1 MAFAVTCFNSGIEKR
16 KNLCYTN
23 KLVCSF
29 VINDIRNRKR
39 SIIEDKIM
47 QKNSI
52 KNTGMLFLAALI
64 WGFAFVAQS
73 AGMEYVGPFTFNAV
87 RCVIGAIVLV
97 PVALVWKPE
106 GSTED
111 KKKKNEKTIAEGQKK
126 NLKSWFH
133 RNKTLLLGGISCG
146 VFLGVATNL
155 QQIGILSTSV
165 GKAGFLTALYIVLVP
180 IAGLFFKKKCG
191 ITVWIGVICSLAG
204 LYLLCM
210 TEGSFQ
216 LATGDLFLLGCAVVF
231 TGHIL
236 VIDYFAPKV
245 NGVWMSCIQFL
256 VAGIISAIPMALTET
271 PTLASILDAKLPI
284 LYAGVMSCGV
294 AYTLQILG
302 QKNYNPTI
310 AVLILS
316 LESCFSVLGGF
327 LILKETL
334 SARELTGCALMFV
347 AIILAQLPGGGKKKA
362 E

>member
-1 MAFAVTCFNSGIEKR
+1 
-16 KNLCYTN
+16 
-23 KLVCSF
+23 
-29 VINDIRNRKR
+29 
-39 SIIEDKIM
+39 M

-97 PVALVWKPE
+97 PVALLYKPE
-106 GSTED
+106 QEIDKTDDNSTKVERTIR
-111 KKKKNEKTIAEGQKK
+111 KTTWLQ
-126 NLKSWFH
+126 

-155 QQIGILSTSV
+155 QQIGIMTTSV

-180 IAGLFFKKKCG
+180 IAGLFFKKKCPA
-191 ITVWIGVICSLAG
+191 TVWIGVVCSFAG

-210 TEGSFQ
+210 TGGSVS
-216 LATGDLFLLGCAVVF
+216 LATGDLLLLGCAVVF

-256 VAGIISAIPMALTET
+256 TAGIISAIPMLFTEA
-271 PTLASILDAKLPI
+271 PTWEGIFAAKLPI

-327 LILKETL
+327 LILHETL
-334 SARELTGCALMFV
+334 SARELCGCALMFA
-347 AIILAQLPGGGKKKA
+347 AIILAQLPGKRSKN

>member
-1 MAFAVTCFNSGIEKR
+1 
-16 KNLCYTN
+16 
-23 KLVCSF
+23 
-29 VINDIRNRKR
+29 
-39 SIIEDKIM
+39 M

-97 PVALVWKPE
+97 PVALVWKTD
-106 GSTED
+106 GNRHED
-111 KKKKNEKTIAEGQKK
+111 VKHMMAAEEQR
-126 NLKSWFH
+126 LKERGAKGWFH

-146 VFLGVATNL
+146 IFLGVATNL
-155 QQIGILSTSV
+155 QQIGIMSTSV
-165 GKAGFLTALYIVLVP
+165 GKAGFITALYIVLVP
-180 IAGLFFKKKCG
+180 IVGLLFKKKCG
-191 ITVWIGVICSLAG
+191 LAVWVGVICSLIG

-210 TEGSFQ
+210 TEGSFR
-216 LATGDLFLLGCAVVF
+216 LATGDIFLLGCAVVF

-236 VIDYFAPKV
+236 VIDYFAPRV

-256 VAGIISAIPMALTET
+256 VAGIISAVPMFFTET
-271 PTLASILDAKLPI
+271 PTWDAVWAAKLPI

-334 SARELTGCALMFV
+334 SGRELLGCGLMFV
-347 AIILAQLPGGGKKKA
+347 AIILAQLPEKRSNK
-362 E
+362 

>member
-1 MAFAVTCFNSGIEKR
+1 
-16 KNLCYTN
+16 
-23 KLVCSF
+23 
-29 VINDIRNRKR
+29 
-39 SIIEDKIM
+39 M

-73 AGMEYVGPFTFNAV
+73 AGMDYVGPFTFNAV
-87 RCVIGAIVLV
+87 RCVIGSLVLV
-97 PVALVWKPE
+97 PVALLYKPE
-106 GSTED
+106 KKINSSTAVE
-111 KKKKNEKTIAEGQKK
+111 NEIAKV
-126 NLKSWFH
+126 SWFQ

-146 VFLGVATNL
+146 IFLGVATNL

-180 IAGLFFKKKCG
+180 VAGLFFKKKCG
-191 ITVWIGVICSLAG
+191 ISVWIGVVCSLIG

-210 TEGSFQ
+210 TEGSFS
-216 LATGDLFLLGCAVVF
+216 LATGDLFLLGCAAVF

-256 VAGIISAIPMALTET
+256 VAGIISAVPMVLTET
-271 PTLASILDAKLPI
+271 PTWEAVWAAKLPI

-316 LESCFSVLGGF
+316 LESCFSVLGGL
-327 LILKETL
+327 LILHETL
-334 SARELTGCALMFV
+334 SARELFGCALMFV
-347 AIILAQLPGGGKKKA
+347 AIILAQLPGKKEQK
-362 E
+362 

>member
-1 MAFAVTCFNSGIEKR
+1 
-16 KNLCYTN
+16 
-23 KLVCSF
+23 
-29 VINDIRNRKR
+29 
-39 SIIEDKIM
+39 M
-47 QKNSI
+47 QKNNI

-87 RCVIGAIVLV
+87 RCIIGAFVLV
-97 PVALVWKPE
+97 PVALLYQPDRKKEEVVFEE
-106 GSTED
+106 G
-111 KKKKNEKTIAEGQKK
+111 KKEKT
-126 NLKSWFH
+126 SWLQ

-146 VFLGVATNL
+146 IFLGVATNL
-155 QQIGILSTSV
+155 QQIGIMTTSV

-180 IAGLFFKKKCG
+180 VAGLFFKKKCPG
-191 ITVWIGVICSLAG
+191 TVWIGVVCSFFG

-210 TEGSFQ
+210 TKGSFS
-216 LATGDLFLLGCAVVF
+216 LAMGDVLLLGCAVVF

-256 VAGIISAIPMALTET
+256 VAGIISAIPMIVTET
-271 PTLASILDAKLPI
+271 PTWEGIFAAKLPI

-294 AYTLQILG
+294 AYTFQILG
-302 QKNYNPTI
+302 QKNYNPTV

-327 LILKETL
+327 LILRETL
-334 SARELTGCALMFV
+334 SARELMGCGLMFA
-347 AIILAQLPGGGKKKA
+347 AIILAQLPEKNKGSKA
-362 E
+362 DLDGVNIERTGIV

>member
-1 MAFAVTCFNSGIEKR
+1 
-16 KNLCYTN
+16 
-23 KLVCSF
+23 
-29 VINDIRNRKR
+29 
-39 SIIEDKIM
+39 M
-47 QKNSI
+47 QKNSM
-52 KNTGMLFLAALI
+52 KNTGMLFLTALI

-73 AGMEYVGPFTFNAV
+73 AGMDYVGPFTFNAV
-87 RCVIGAIVLV
+87 RCLIGALVLV
-97 PVALVWKPE
+97 PVALLWKQEPGTE
-106 GSTED
+106 IVKESENNSTEIEG
-111 KKKKNEKTIAEGQKK
+111 KCEKN
-126 NLKSWFH
+126 SWLS

-155 QQIGILSTSV
+155 QQVGILSTSV

-180 IAGLFFKKKCG
+180 IAGLFFKKKCPV
-191 ITVWIGVICSLAG
+191 TVWVGVICSFFG

-210 TEGSFQ
+210 TEGNFS
-216 LATGDLFLLGCAVVF
+216 LTMGDALLLGCAVVF

-245 NGVWMSCIQFL
+245 NGIWMSCIQFF
-256 VAGIISAIPMALTET
+256 VAGIISAVPMSFTET
-271 PTLASILDAKLPI
+271 PSWADIYAAKLPI

-327 LILKETL
+327 LILHETL
-334 SARELTGCALMFV
+334 SGRELCGCAMMFV
-347 AIILAQLPGGGKKKA
+347 AIILAQLPGKA
-362 E
+362 ANGTSGFDSTK

>member
-1 MAFAVTCFNSGIEKR
+1 
-16 KNLCYTN
+16 
-23 KLVCSF
+23 
-29 VINDIRNRKR
+29 
-39 SIIEDKIM
+39 M
-47 QKNSI
+47 QKNSW

-73 AGMEYVGPFTFNAV
+73 AGMDYVGPFTFNAV
-87 RCVIGAIVLV
+87 RCMIGAAVLV
-97 PVALVWKPE
+97 PVALLYKPE
-106 GSTED
+106 NTTD
-111 KKKKNEKTIAEGQKK
+111 KQKDVGAT
-126 NLKSWFH
+126 WFQ
-133 RNKTLLLGGISCG
+133 RNRTLLAGGILCG
-146 VFLGVATNL
+146 IFLGVATNL
-155 QQIGILSTSV
+155 QQIGIMSTSV

-180 IAGLFFKKKCG
+180 VAGLLFKKKCPA
-191 ITVWIGVICSLAG
+191 TVWIGVICSLLG

-210 TEGSFQ
+210 TEGSFT
-216 LATGDLFLLGCAVVF
+216 LAAGDLFLLGCAVVF

-256 VAGIISAIPMALTET
+256 VAGIISAVPMVLTET
-271 PTLASILDAKLPI
+271 PTREAIFAAKLPI

-327 LILKETL
+327 LILQETL
-334 SARELTGCALMFV
+334 SARELFGCALMFA
-347 AIILAQLPGGGKKKA
+347 AIILAQLPGKRSKY

>member
-1 MAFAVTCFNSGIEKR
+1 
-16 KNLCYTN
+16 
-23 KLVCSF
+23 
-29 VINDIRNRKR
+29 
-39 SIIEDKIM
+39 M
-47 QKNSI
+47 QKNSM

-73 AGMEYVGPFTFNAV
+73 AGMDYVGPFTFNAV
-87 RCVIGAIVLV
+87 RCVIGAIVLI
-97 PVALVWKPE
+97 PVALLYKTE
-106 GSTED
+106 NTLNGSGKSSTGVEE
-111 KKKKNEKTIAEGQKK
+111 KNRKT
-126 NLKSWFH
+126 SWFH
-133 RNKTLLLGGISCG
+133 RNKTLLFGGTACG
-146 VFLGVATNL
+146 LFLGVATNL
-155 QQIGILSTSV
+155 QQIGIMTTSV

-191 ITVWIGVICSLAG
+191 ISVWVGVLFSLVG

-210 TEGSFQ
+210 TDGNFF
-216 LATGDLFLLGCAVVF
+216 LTTGDLLLLGCAVVF

-256 VAGIISAIPMALTET
+256 VAGIISAILMLFTEA
-271 PTLASILDAKLPI
+271 PTWNAIWAAKLPI

-334 SARELTGCALMFV
+334 SVRELFGCALMFV
-347 AIILAQLPGGGKKKA
+347 AIILAQLPGKKEKN

>member
-1 MAFAVTCFNSGIEKR
+1 
-16 KNLCYTN
+16 
-23 KLVCSF
+23 
-29 VINDIRNRKR
+29 
-39 SIIEDKIM
+39 M
-47 QKNSI
+47 QKNSV
-52 KNTGMLFLAALI
+52 KNMGMLFLAALI

-87 RCVIGAIVLV
+87 RCTIGAAVLV
-97 PVALVWKPE
+97 PVALLFKPDNSALE
-106 GSTED
+106 KAENRNTGSTWL
-111 KKKKNEKTIAEGQKK
+111 A
-126 NLKSWFH
+126 
-133 RNKTLLLGGISCG
+133 RNKTLLLGGTLCG
-146 VFLGVATNL
+146 IFLGVATNL
-155 QQIGILSTSV
+155 QQIGIITTSV

-191 ITVWIGVICSLAG
+191 VAVWIGVVCSFAG

-216 LATGDLFLLGCAVVF
+216 LATGDLLLLGCAVVF

-256 VAGIISAIPMALTET
+256 VAGIISAVPMLFTET
-271 PTLASILDAKLPI
+271 PTWESIFAAKLPI

-327 LILKETL
+327 LILHETL
-334 SARELTGCALMFV
+334 SARELCGCGLMFV
-347 AIILAQLPGGGKKKA
+347 AIILAQLPGGKKSN

>member
-1 MAFAVTCFNSGIEKR
+1 
-16 KNLCYTN
+16 
-23 KLVCSF
+23 
-29 VINDIRNRKR
+29 
-39 SIIEDKIM
+39 M

-87 RCVIGAIVLV
+87 RCVIGSLVLV
-97 PVALVWKPE
+97 PVALLYKPE
-106 GSTED
+106 ESNGDGTKKSTRVED
-111 KKKKNEKTIAEGQKK
+111 ETVKG
-126 NLKSWFH
+126 SWFS
-133 RNKTLLLGGISCG
+133 RNKTLLLGGVSCG
-146 VFLGVATNL
+146 IFLGVATNL
-155 QQIGILSTSV
+155 QQIGIMTTSV

-180 IAGLFFKKKCG
+180 IAGLFFKKKCPA
-191 ITVWIGVICSLAG
+191 TVWIGVVCSFAG

-210 TEGSFQ
+210 TGGSFS
-216 LATGDLFLLGCAVVF
+216 LATGDLLLLGCAVVF

-256 VAGIISAIPMALTET
+256 TVGIISAIPMMFTET
-271 PTLASILDAKLPI
+271 PTWDGIFAAKLPI

-302 QKNYNPTI
+302 QKNYNPTV

-327 LILKETL
+327 LILHETL
-334 SARELTGCALMFV
+334 SARELCGCALMFA
-347 AIILAQLPGGGKKKA
+347 AIILAQLPGKRSKD

>member
-1 MAFAVTCFNSGIEKR
+1 
-16 KNLCYTN
+16 
-23 KLVCSF
+23 
-29 VINDIRNRKR
+29 
-39 SIIEDKIM
+39 M

-73 AGMEYVGPFTFNAV
+73 AGMEHVGPFTFNAV
-87 RCVIGAIVLV
+87 RCIIGSLVLV
-97 PVALVWKPE
+97 PVALLYKPE
-106 GSTED
+106 ESNGDGTKKSTRVED
-111 KKKKNEKTIAEGQKK
+111 ETVKG
-126 NLKSWFH
+126 SWFS
-133 RNKTLLLGGISCG
+133 RNKTLLLGGVSCG
-146 VFLGVATNL
+146 IFLGVATNL
-155 QQIGILSTSV
+155 QQIGIMTTSV

-180 IAGLFFKKKCG
+180 IAGLFFKKKCPA
-191 ITVWIGVICSLAG
+191 TVWIGVVCSFAG

-210 TEGSFQ
+210 TGGSFS
-216 LATGDLFLLGCAVVF
+216 LATGDLLLLGCAVVF

-256 VAGIISAIPMALTET
+256 TAGIISAIPMLFTET
-271 PTLASILDAKLPI
+271 PTWEGIFAAKLPI

-302 QKNYNPTI
+302 QKNYNPTV

-327 LILKETL
+327 LILHETL
-334 SARELTGCALMFV
+334 TARELCGCALMFA
-347 AIILAQLPGGGKKKA
+347 AIILAQLPGKRSKD

>member
-1 MAFAVTCFNSGIEKR
+1 
-16 KNLCYTN
+16 
-23 KLVCSF
+23 
-29 VINDIRNRKR
+29 
-39 SIIEDKIM
+39 M

-87 RCVIGAIVLV
+87 RCIIGSLVLV
-97 PVALVWKPE
+97 PVALLYKPE
-106 GSTED
+106 ESIGDGTKKSTRVKDETV
-111 KKKKNEKTIAEGQKK
+111 KG
-126 NLKSWFH
+126 SWFS
-133 RNKTLLLGGISCG
+133 RNKTLLLGGVSCG
-146 VFLGVATNL
+146 IFLGVATNL
-155 QQIGILSTSV
+155 QQIGIMTTSV

-180 IAGLFFKKKCG
+180 IAGMFFKKKCPA
-191 ITVWIGVICSLAG
+191 TVWIGVVCSFAG

-210 TEGSFQ
+210 AGGSFS
-216 LATGDLFLLGCAVVF
+216 LATGDLLLLGCAVVF

-256 VAGIISAIPMALTET
+256 VAGIISAIPMMFTET
-271 PTLASILDAKLPI
+271 PTWDGIFAAKLPI

-302 QKNYNPTI
+302 QKNYNPTV

-327 LILKETL
+327 LILHETL
-334 SARELTGCALMFV
+334 SARELCGCALMFA
-347 AIILAQLPGGGKKKA
+347 AIILAQLPGKRSKN

>member
-1 MAFAVTCFNSGIEKR
+1 
-16 KNLCYTN
+16 
-23 KLVCSF
+23 
-29 VINDIRNRKR
+29 
-39 SIIEDKIM
+39 M

-87 RCVIGAIVLV
+87 RCIIGAIVLV
-97 PVALVWKPE
+97 PVALLFKQGNGNGEQDSV
-106 GSTED
+106 STKVET
-111 KKKKNEKTIAEGQKK
+111 KGK
-126 NLKSWFH
+126 WFS
-133 RNKTLLLGGISCG
+133 RNKTLLLGGVSCG

-155 QQIGILSTSV
+155 QQIGIMTTSV

-180 IAGLFFKKKCG
+180 IAGLFFKKKCPA
-191 ITVWIGVICSLAG
+191 TVWIGVVCSFAG

-210 TEGSFQ
+210 TGGSFS
-216 LATGDLFLLGCAVVF
+216 LATGDLLLLGCAVVF

-256 VAGIISAIPMALTET
+256 TAGIISASPMLFTET
-271 PTLASILDAKLPI
+271 PTWEGIFAAKLPI

-302 QKNYNPTI
+302 QKNYNPTV

-327 LILKETL
+327 LILHETL
-334 SARELTGCALMFV
+334 TARELCGCALMFA
-347 AIILAQLPGGGKKKA
+347 AIILAQLPGKRSKN

>member
-1 MAFAVTCFNSGIEKR
+1 
-16 KNLCYTN
+16 
-23 KLVCSF
+23 
-29 VINDIRNRKR
+29 
-39 SIIEDKIM
+39 M

-97 PVALVWKPE
+97 PVALLFKQGNGNGEQDSV
-106 GSTED
+106 STKVET
-111 KKKKNEKTIAEGQKK
+111 KGN
-126 NLKSWFH
+126 WFS
-133 RNKTLLLGGISCG
+133 RNKTLLFGGISCG

-155 QQIGILSTSV
+155 QQIGIMTTSV

-180 IAGLFFKKKCG
+180 IAGLFFKKKCPA
-191 ITVWIGVICSLAG
+191 TVWIGVVCSFAG

-210 TEGSFQ
+210 TGGSFS
-216 LATGDLFLLGCAVVF
+216 LATGDLLLLGCAVVF

-256 VAGIISAIPMALTET
+256 TAGIISAIPMLFTEA
-271 PTLASILDAKLPI
+271 PTWEGIFAAKLPI

-302 QKNYNPTI
+302 QKNYNPTV

-327 LILKETL
+327 LILHETL
-334 SARELTGCALMFV
+334 SARELCGCALMFA
-347 AIILAQLPGGGKKKA
+347 AIILAQLPGKRSKN

>member
-1 MAFAVTCFNSGIEKR
+1 
-16 KNLCYTN
+16 
-23 KLVCSF
+23 
-29 VINDIRNRKR
+29 
-39 SIIEDKIM
+39 M
-47 QKNSI
+47 QKNSV

-87 RCVIGAIVLV
+87 RCLIGAAVLV
-97 PVALVWKPE
+97 PVALLWKQE
-106 GSTED
+106 KED
-111 KKKKNEKTIAEGQKK
+111 KAENELTGCSTRVERGSVKE
-126 NLKSWFH
+126 NWFS

-155 QQIGILSTSV
+155 QQIGIMTTSV

-180 IAGLFFKKKCG
+180 IAGLFFKKKCPP
-191 ITVWIGVICSLAG
+191 IVWVGVVCSFLG

-210 TEGSFQ
+210 TGGSFS
-216 LATGDLFLLGCAVVF
+216 LAMGDILLLACAVVF

-256 VAGIISAIPMALTET
+256 VAGIISAVPMILTET
-271 PTLASILDAKLPI
+271 PTWTDIFAARLPI

-327 LILKETL
+327 LILHETL
-334 SARELTGCALMFV
+334 SARELFGCALMFV
-347 AIILAQLPGGGKKKA
+347 AIILAQLPGKRSQD

>member
-1 MAFAVTCFNSGIEKR
+1 
-16 KNLCYTN
+16 
-23 KLVCSF
+23 
-29 VINDIRNRKR
+29 
-39 SIIEDKIM
+39 M

-73 AGMEYVGPFTFNAV
+73 AGMDYVGPFTFNAV

-97 PVALVWKPE
+97 PVALLYRPE
-106 GSTED
+106 EQKWNSTHVENQQV
-111 KKKKNEKTIAEGQKK
+111 KN
-126 NLKSWFH
+126 SWLQ
-133 RNKTLLLGGISCG
+133 RNKTLLLGGIFCG

-155 QQIGILSTSV
+155 QQLGILSTSV

-180 IAGLFFKKKCG
+180 IAGLFFKKKCPV
-191 ITVWIGVICSLAG
+191 TVWIGVVCSLFG

-210 TEGSFQ
+210 TEGSFL
-216 LATGDLFLLGCAVVF
+216 LATGDVLLLGCAIVF

-256 VAGIISAIPMALTET
+256 VAGIISAIPMAFFET
-271 PTLASILDAKLPI
+271 PTWDAVFAAKLPI

-302 QKNYNPTI
+302 QKNYNPTV

-334 SARELTGCALMFV
+334 SGRELVGCALMFV
-347 AIILAQLPGGGKKKA
+347 AIILAQLPGKK
-362 E
+362 EQS

>member
-1 MAFAVTCFNSGIEKR
+1 
-16 KNLCYTN
+16 
-23 KLVCSF
+23 
-29 VINDIRNRKR
+29 
-39 SIIEDKIM
+39 M
-47 QKNSI
+47 QKSSV

-73 AGMEYVGPFTFNAV
+73 AGMDYVGPFTFNAV

-97 PVALVWKPE
+97 PVALLWKPE
-106 GSTED
+106 EDIKAD
-111 KKKKNEKTIAEGQKK
+111 KKPEECSTPVEMVAEKN
-126 NLKSWFH
+126 SWLS
-133 RNKTLLLGGISCG
+133 RNKTLLLGGIFCG

-155 QQIGILSTSV
+155 QQIGIMSTSV

-191 ITVWIGVICSLAG
+191 FTVWIGVVCSLIG

-210 TEGSFQ
+210 TEGS
-216 LATGDLFLLGCAVVF
+216 LALAKGDLFLLGCAVVF

-256 VAGIISAIPMALTET
+256 VAGVISAIPMVFTET
-271 PTLASILDAKLPI
+271 PTWDAIWAAKLPI

-327 LILKETL
+327 LILHETL
-334 SARELTGCALMFV
+334 SARELFGCALMFV
-347 AIILAQLPGGGKKKA
+347 AIILAQLPGKKKQ
-362 E
+362 EQTS

>member
-1 MAFAVTCFNSGIEKR
+1 
-16 KNLCYTN
+16 
-23 KLVCSF
+23 
-29 VINDIRNRKR
+29 
-39 SIIEDKIM
+39 M

-87 RCVIGAIVLV
+87 RCVIGSLVLV
-97 PVALVWKPE
+97 PVALLYKPE
-106 GSTED
+106 ESNGDGTKKSTRVED
-111 KKKKNEKTIAEGQKK
+111 ETVKG
-126 NLKSWFH
+126 SWFS
-133 RNKTLLLGGISCG
+133 RNKTLLLGGVSCG
-146 VFLGVATNL
+146 IFLGVATNL
-155 QQIGILSTSV
+155 QQIGIMTTSV

-180 IAGLFFKKKCG
+180 IAGLFFKKKCPA
-191 ITVWIGVICSLAG
+191 TVWIGVVCSFAG

-210 TEGSFQ
+210 TGGSFS
-216 LATGDLFLLGCAVVF
+216 LATGDLLLLGCAVVF

-256 VAGIISAIPMALTET
+256 TAGIISAIPMLFTET
-271 PTLASILDAKLPI
+271 PTWEGIFAAKLPI

-302 QKNYNPTI
+302 QKNYNPTV

-327 LILKETL
+327 LILHETL
-334 SARELTGCALMFV
+334 SARELCGCALMFA
-347 AIILAQLPGGGKKKA
+347 AIILAQLPGKRSKD

>member
-1 MAFAVTCFNSGIEKR
+1 
-16 KNLCYTN
+16 
-23 KLVCSF
+23 
-29 VINDIRNRKR
+29 
-39 SIIEDKIM
+39 M

-73 AGMEYVGPFTFNAV
+73 AGMEHVGPFTFNAV
-87 RCVIGAIVLV
+87 RCIIGSLVLV
-97 PVALVWKPE
+97 PVALLYKPE
-106 GSTED
+106 ESNGNGTKKSTRVED
-111 KKKKNEKTIAEGQKK
+111 ETVKG
-126 NLKSWFH
+126 SWFS
-133 RNKTLLLGGISCG
+133 RNKTLLLGGVSCG
-146 VFLGVATNL
+146 IFLGVATNL
-155 QQIGILSTSV
+155 QQIGIMTTSV
-165 GKAGFLTALYIVLVP
+165 GKAGFLTALYIVQVP
-180 IAGLFFKKKCG
+180 IAGMFFKKKCPA
-191 ITVWIGVICSLAG
+191 TVWIGVVCSFAG

-210 TEGSFQ
+210 TGGSFS
-216 LATGDLFLLGCAVVF
+216 LATGDLLLLGCAVVF

-256 VAGIISAIPMALTET
+256 VAGVISAIPMMFTET
-271 PTLASILDAKLPI
+271 PTWDGISAAKLPI

-302 QKNYNPTI
+302 QKNYNPTV

-327 LILKETL
+327 LILHETL
-334 SARELTGCALMFV
+334 SVRELCGCALMFA
-347 AIILAQLPGGGKKKA
+347 AIILAQLPGKRRKN